1 VKKYPFSNKAMKAI
15 LAATI
20 ALSPVVTTGLFD
32 GGERVEAATVNVD
45 QEISNLSEKFYVFYK
60 NAGSYGFSST
70 PSTTTAAI
78 NGLTFENISSVA
90 QQKNITLNL
99 STNEDKSAITELLKN
114 TATLIYTKH
123 SSKEALATAVR
134 NFRSNNAI
142 HFNTLFDE
150 AGTVTADQLVLFISD
165 LEGEL
170 ESAVALAA
178 LEGSTSYVDVIKH
191 AVSETLSDGAHA
203 SEYSNLNGKLSTS
216 IGLSIE
222 DLFLL
227 QDGVNNL
234 IDPQKTL
241 RSAMMQSAFL
251 EKGAQIIHLGNNK
264 YGLTVRTGSFNV
276 SLEESLTWG
285 TSSQSVAT
293 FNGNTLIPVANG
305 TVDIYAFLD
314 GIKLM
319 TLSGVSVSVPGGGG
333 GGTPPTDPPT
343 DPENPPGQGGE
354 VVIELPEGAAEVVRE
369 NNPSGKVDVVT
380 KVSPEKVQEIVNLIT
395 PEKKI
400 VAIKL
405 EKAAEG
411 EEVKANVP
419 ANLFTEA
426 GKKNPNAVV
435 EVQTD
440 GASYRLPASEVKVS
454 ELAAKL
460 GVNESEVQIIIA
472 VNEVPEEDVKDTVD
486 KNKLNLA
493 SKVIEFT
500 VTAVSGNKSQSISS
514 FTTFVEREITGDTAF
529 NADQSVA
536 VKLNEDGTFSAIPTL
551 FNGNTATVKS
561 LTNSKY
567 TIVENDITFPD
578 VNNVNWAEDYIETLA
593 SKYIIRGKLDGR
605 YAPADDM
612 TRAEFIVLLVR
623 GLGLPGEKY
632 NGEFRDVK
640 GSEWFNS
647 SGEVMAAV
655 KYGITEGM
663 RDGRFAPGEKITRIQ
678 AAAMVSRAMELKFLN
693 YDKSGLDTSKK
704 IKEFKDYNGIAPW
717 ARADIEKIYQAGIM
731 SGTSAGKFNPSGLT
745 KRDQMARILGEFLV
759 SAKLMNDT
767 SK

>member
-1 VKKYPFSNKAMKAI
+1 MKKYPFSNKAMKAI

-20 ALSPVVTTGLFD
+20 ALSPVVTTGVFS
-32 GGERVEAATVNVD
+32 GGEKVEAATVNVD

-78 NGLTFENISSVA
+78 NGLTFENISTVA
-90 QQKNITLNL
+90 QQKNIPLNL
-99 STNEDKSAITELLKN
+99 SSDTDKSAFTALLKN

-123 SSKEALATAVR
+123 SSKEALATAVQD
-134 NFRSNNAI
+134 FRSNNAS

-227 QDGVNNL
+227 QDGVNTL
-234 IDPQKTL
+234 IDPQKIL

-264 YGLTVRTGSFNV
+264 YGLTVSAGSFNV
-276 SLEESLTWG
+276 SLEESLTWE
-285 TSSQSVAT
+285 TSNPNVAT
-293 FNGNTLIPVANG
+293 FNGNTLTPVANG

-333 GGTPPTDPPT
+333 GGGTDPTDPV
-343 DPENPPGQGGE
+343 DDN
-354 VVIELPEGAAEVVRE
+354 VVQPPEGAVEVIKVP
-369 NNPSGKVDVVT
+369 NPSGKVDVVT

-395 PEKKI
+395 PEKYVI
-400 VAIKL
+400 AIKL

-419 ANLFTEA
+419 GNLFTEA
-426 GKKNPNAVV
+426 GKKNPHAVV
-435 EVQTD
+435 EVKTD
-440 GASYRLPASEVKVS
+440 GASYKLPASEVKVA

-460 GVNESEVQIIIA
+460 GVNASEVQIVIS
-472 VNEVPEEDVKDTVD
+472 VNEVPQEDVKDTVD

-500 VTAVSGNKSQSISS
+500 VTAVSGNKSTSIST
-514 FTTFVEREITGDTAF
+514 FTTFVEREITGDQEF
-529 NADQSVA
+529 DADQSVA

-551 FNGNTATVKS
+551 FDGNTATLKS

-623 GLGLPGEKY
+623 GLGLPGEAY

-640 GSEWFNS
+640 GNEWFNS

-767 SK
+767 IE

>member
-1 VKKYPFSNKAMKAI
+1 MKKYPFSNKAMKAI

-20 ALSPVVTTGLFD
+20 ALSPVVTTGVFS
-32 GGERVEAATVNVD
+32 GGEKVEAAEVD
-45 QEISNLSEKFYVFYK
+45 INQEIENLASKFYVFY
-60 NAGSYGFSST
+60 NSAGTFGFTGTPTDKINTMSINFTAYSSI
-70 PSTTTAAI
+70 PSDKRDT
-78 NGLTFENISSVA
+78 LT
-90 QQKNITLNL
+90 Q
-99 STNEDKSAITELLKN
+99 LLKN
-114 TATLIYTKH
+114 ISTLIYTEH
-123 SSKEALATAVR
+123 GSAADLSSAVKT
-134 NFRSNNAI
+134 FRTNNA
-142 HFNTLFDE
+142 TLFNSLFEGQGDI
-150 AGTVTADQLVLFISD
+150 TSKQLILFISD
-165 LEGEL
+165 LENEL
-170 ESAVALAA
+170 ESAIAAAA
-178 LEGSTSYVDVIKH
+178 LTGSSSYSDVIKR
-191 AVSETLSDGAHA
+191 AVSQTLNYGLHKDQ
-203 SEYSNLNGKLSTS
+203 YSNLNGRLSTS

-227 QDGVNNL
+227 QSALNDH

-241 RSAMMQSAFL
+241 RSAMMQSAFK
-251 EKGAQIIHLGNNK
+251 EKGAQIYSSSDNK
-264 YGLTVRTGSFNV
+264 YELRVRTSSANI
-276 SLEESLTWG
+276 SLDHSLTWS
-285 TSSQSVAT
+285 TSNSSIASFT
-293 FNGNTLIPVANG
+293 GNTLSVHATG
-305 TVDIYAFLD
+305 TVDVYAMLD

-319 TLSGVSVSVPGGGG
+319 TKSVSVTAPGGGG
-333 GGTPPTDPPT
+333 GGTDPNPGDDNVVQPPV
-343 DPENPPGQGGE
+343 E
-354 VVIELPEGAAEVVRE
+354 VIRVP
-369 NNPSGKVDVVT
+369 NPSGKVDVVT

-395 PEKKI
+395 PEKNVI
-400 VAIKL
+400 AIKL

-419 ANLFTEA
+419 GNLFTEA
-426 GKKNPNAVV
+426 GKKNPHAVV
-435 EVQTD
+435 EVKTE
-440 GASYRLPASEVKVS
+440 GASYKLPASEVKVS
-454 ELAAKL
+454 EIAAKL
-460 GVNESEVQIIIA
+460 GVNESEVQIIIS
-472 VNEVPEEDVKDTVD
+472 VNEVPQEDVKDTVD

-500 VTAVSGNKSQSISS
+500 VTAVSGNKSQSIST
-514 FTTFVEREITGDTAF
+514 FTTFVEREITGDQEF
-529 NADQSVA
+529 DADQSVA

-551 FNGNTATVKS
+551 FVGNTATVKS

-623 GLGLPGEKY
+623 GLGLPGEEY

-767 SK
+767 IE